1 MNVRYPGPPPL
12 EAAGREIDRLK
23 KLVDTLN
30 HRLGQKNTVPFSD
43 YAALAERYLALSD
56 KYLALSDKYL
66 ALANESTETMN
77 RCCALLDSQKELR
90 AAADHAR
97 RERDYWRGRVR
108 DLETAAARARI
119 ADVTKHLDD

>member
-30 HRLGQKNTVPFSD
+30 HRLGQKDTVPFSD

-56 KYLALSDKYL
+56 KYI

-77 RCCALLDSQKELR
+77 LCR
-90 AAADHAR
+90 AVVAADHTR